1 MHKRILLFAI
11 AFTLCCICN
20 ITEAYCSTN
29 DNNPSSNISV
39 RFVKVN
45 DLSTLQEGDELLI
58 VNEEHK
64 MALGAKEESY
74 FGAVSATFL
83 DDGSVVADGA
93 TTVTLE
99 GSASSGRLKT
109 QQYGYLSVRTAQSYE
124 ELTTSTAKNPVNST
138 TNVSLNMKKN
148 NSVSILFIGT
158 KKYLR
163 YNPNTKYFKCYHMG
177 QDKQND
183 IHLYKK
189 VEGIAITVGSTGYAT
204 TYYSNRSLKLPA
216 GITAYTYTMMDGVLA
231 ISHRY
236 STGKVVPAGTGIVI
250 KAEEPGTYTLTTS
263 NSDDASWADPD
274 NMLRGSD
281 DVSITEGGAK
291 YYKLTTKNGKNV
303 GFYWGAKDGAAFSNG
318 AHKAYL
324 AIPAGESSNAKSGY
338 SFGDITN
345 AISSI
350 DVNVSPD
357 ITAPMYN
364 LSGQRVTSSYHG
376 IVIQDGR
383 KFITK

>member
-45 DLSTLQEGDELLI
+45 DVSTLQESDELLI

-64 MALGAKEESY
+64 MALGAKDKTN

-109 QQYGYLSVRTAQSYE
+109 QYGYLSVRTAKSYD
-124 ELTTSTAKNPVNST
+124 ELTTSTTKNPVNST
-138 TNVSLNMKKN
+138 TNVSLKMKKN

-158 KKYLR
+158 NKYLR
-163 YNPNTKYFKCYHMG
+163 YNSNQEYFKCYYMG
-177 QDKQND
+177 QDGYND

-236 STGKVVPAGTGIVI
+236 STGNVVPAGTGIVI

-263 NSDDASWADPD
+263 NSDDAPSADPD

-383 KFITK
+383 KFIRK

>member
-1 MHKRILLFAI
+1 
-11 AFTLCCICN
+11 
-20 ITEAYCSTN
+20 
-29 DNNPSSNISV
+29 
-39 RFVKVN
+39 
-45 DLSTLQEGDELLI
+45 
-58 VNEEHK
+58 
-64 MALGAKEESY
+64 
-74 FGAVSATFL
+74 
-83 DDGSVVADGA
+83 
-93 TTVTLE
+93 
-99 GSASSGRLKT
+99 
-109 QQYGYLSVRTAQSYE
+109 
-124 ELTTSTAKNPVNST
+124 
-138 TNVSLNMKKN
+138 
-148 NSVSILFIGT
+148 
-158 KKYLR
+158 
-163 YNPNTKYFKCYHMG
+163 MG
-177 QDKQND
+177 QDSYND

-236 STGKVVPAGTGIVI
+236 STGNVVPAGTGIVI

-263 NSDDASWADPD
+263 NSDDASSADPD

-345 AISSI
+345 AISTI
-350 DVNVSPD
+350 DVNDSPD

-383 KFITK
+383 KFIRK